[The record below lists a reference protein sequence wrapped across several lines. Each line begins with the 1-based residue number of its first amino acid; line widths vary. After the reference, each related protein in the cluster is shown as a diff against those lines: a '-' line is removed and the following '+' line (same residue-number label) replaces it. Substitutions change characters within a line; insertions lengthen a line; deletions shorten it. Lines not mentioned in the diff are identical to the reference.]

1 MSNFTNT
8 TSNYISGIDSEYP
21 VAGQD
26 NDSQGFRNNFTNI
39 SLALT
44 SINGDVT
51 DLQVNTVKIN
61 QTNNFGDNVIQQA
74 QFQNCSVSIYDDTA
88 TAKSGDFTVNYSNGS
103 FQKFALDRGT
113 HNITLSN
120 LPSSDKSGSLFLELS
135 ADTSFNTY
143 INFISTSLINL
154 SSDDLPYQ
162 ITQDNPFIIE
172 VISDGVSG
180 NLFVKKLNDQVL
192 TATTFDINSTNITG
206 TNIYAVS
213 TFHISSNTYTI
224 NDNLETVIANESYTG
239 RVALLQNQVYT
250 NVASIYVDIANTST
264 TTSTFMVTT
273 STGIIVGAE
282 FGFVGTNTVFTVESI
297 DGEQIFTQNF
307 EYTQVDV
314 NDGDLLIFT
323 NPTFPNQPK
332 LLFIRETA
340 PPSISGSPGD
350 LKGSVYINSEEL
362 WVANGNYQTS
372 TSSWVRISSDTTPR
386 TLVAGTAAFTPEVTA
401 NNSLLAT
408 TAFVHSI
415 MPYGTIIM
423 WSGSEAATPSGWALC
438 DGTGGTP
445 NLTDRFV
452 IGAGNTYAVNA
463 TGGSANA
470 VVVSHTHLFTGT
482 ALGTHF
488 HGSGVASG
496 GGGGSYY
503 TANGSPEVNQIST
516 QAVSA
521 GTPAGTNSTEGV
533 SGTNANLPPYYA
545 LCYIMKTTGGSGV
558 SINPPIITGIDP
570 ATGGTGTSVVIAG
583 YNFNDATQ
591 VTFGA
596 TTSTFVADSDTQI
609 TATAPAGGT
618 GIVSVLVTNPVG
630 VSVNVNNNSFNYNAI
645 PVITSISPGGSAI
658 TGGGTLTIIG
668 FNFVGVTD
676 VSLGATTATFT
687 ITNQNQILATIPA
700 VGASETD
707 YVTVTNGIGTNT
719 TGTQCRFTYVSGV
732 PSVTGITP
740 TSGGLGG
747 GMSVFVAGTNMLGA
761 SRVNF
766 GTNTGTYF
774 SISSDNLIV
783 AQSPSTSTS
792 GVVDIT
798 VVNPLGTS
806 TVNANDK
813 FTYVSTPV
821 VSTVSPV
828 TSFVLSQTITV
839 SGNNFANI
847 TGIQFINVD
856 NPSLVINAG
865 LYTVNNTGQIT
876 VVAPSTLSI
885 DVAYDIVVTNNQGS
899 SNTSVNDRYSVV
911 TDYNQ
916 YYNGGGGA

>member
-26 NDSQGFRNNFTNI
+26 NDSQGFRDNFTNI

-88 TAKSGDFTVNYSNGS
+88 TAKSGDFTVNYENGS

-143 INFISTSLINL
+143 INFISNSLVNL

-180 NLFVKKLNDQVL
+180 NLFVKKLNEQVL
-192 TATTFDINSTNITG
+192 TATTYDINSTNITG

-224 NDNLETVIANESYTG
+224 NDNLETVIANDSYTG

-282 FGFVGTNTVFTVESI
+282 FGFAGTNTVFTVESI

-332 LLFIRETA
+332 LLFIRDES

-350 LKGSVYINSEEL
+350 LKGSVYVNSDEL

-372 TSSWVRISSDTTPR
+372 TSSWVKISSDITPK
-386 TLVAGTAAFTPEVTA
+386 TLVAGSAAFTAPTST
-401 NNSLLAT
+401 NNSLIAT

-423 WSGSEAATPSGWALC
+423 WSGSESATPSGWALC

-452 IGAGNTYAVNA
+452 IGAGNTYAVND
-463 TGGSANA
+463 TGGSKDA
-470 VVVSHTHLFTGT
+470 VVVAHTHLLTDPGHNHTYRSAANPDGTGSPSGTDTTSGESTNVYTGATDATGT
-482 ALGTHF
+482 NITIASTGT
-488 HGSGVASG
+488 
-496 GGGGSYY
+496 
-503 TANGSPEVNQIST
+503 
-516 QAVSA
+516 SA
-521 GTPAGTNSTEGV
+521 
-533 SGTNANLPPYYA
+533 TNANLPPYYA
-545 LCYIMKTTGGSGV
+545 LCYIMKTTGAGSN

-570 ATGGTGTSVVIAG
+570 ATGGTGTSVVISG
-583 YNFNDATQ
+583 YNFNDATL
-591 VTFGA
+591 VRFGS
-596 TTSTFVADSDTQI
+596 TTSTFVTNSDTQI

-645 PVITSISPGGSAI
+645 PIITSISPSGSELA
-658 TGGGTLTIIG
+658 GGGTLTITG

-700 VGASETD
+700 VGSGGTL
-707 YVTVTNGIGTNT
+707 YVTATNGIGTNT
-719 TGTQCRFTYVSGV
+719 TGTQSRFTYVSGIAT
-732 PSVTGITP
+732 VTGITP
-740 TSGGLGG
+740 TTGGLNGG
-747 GMSVFVAGTNMLGA
+747 TSVFIAGTNMLGA
-761 SRVNF
+761 SNVKF
-766 GTNTGTYF
+766 GTQNASSFT
-774 SISSDNLIV
+774 ISDNTLIV

-792 GVVDIT
+792 GARDIT
-798 VVNPLGTS
+798 IVNPVGTS
-806 TVNANDK
+806 VINANDV
-813 FTYVSTPV
+813 FTYVTIPV
-821 VSTVSPV
+821 VATVSP
-828 TSFVLSQTITV
+828 SSSYSPSQIITI
-839 SGNNFANI
+839 SGNNFVGV
-847 TGIQFINVD
+847 TGIRFINVN
-856 NPSLVINAG
+856 NPSSIVNATS
-865 LYTVNNTGQIT
+865 YTVNNTGQIT
-876 VVAPSTLSI
+876 VVAPGSLGI
-885 DVAYDIVVTNNQGS
+885 DVVYDIEITNGQGS
-899 SNTSVNDRYSVV
+899 SDTGINDRYSYV
-911 TDYNQ
+911 TDYS
-916 YYNGGGGA
+916 YGGGGTF

>member
-1 MSNFTNT
+1 
-8 TSNYISGIDSEYP
+8 
-21 VAGQD
+21 
-26 NDSQGFRNNFTNI
+26 
-39 SLALT
+39 
-44 SINGDVT
+44 
-51 DLQVNTVKIN
+51 
-61 QTNNFGDNVIQQA
+61 
-74 QFQNCSVSIYDDTA
+74 
-88 TAKSGDFTVNYSNGS
+88 
-103 FQKFALDRGT
+103 
-113 HNITLSN
+113 
-120 LPSSDKSGSLFLELS
+120 
-135 ADTSFNTY
+135 
-143 INFISTSLINL
+143 
-154 SSDDLPYQ
+154 
-162 ITQDNPFIIE
+162 
-172 VISDGVSG
+172 
-180 NLFVKKLNDQVL
+180 
-192 TATTFDINSTNITG
+192 
-206 TNIYAVS
+206 
-213 TFHISSNTYTI
+213 
-224 NDNLETVIANESYTG
+224 
-239 RVALLQNQVYT
+239 
-250 NVASIYVDIANTST
+250 
-264 TTSTFMVTT
+264 
-273 STGIIVGAE
+273 
-282 FGFVGTNTVFTVESI
+282 
-297 DGEQIFTQNF
+297 
-307 EYTQVDV
+307 
-314 NDGDLLIFT
+314 
-323 NPTFPNQPK
+323 
-332 LLFIRETA
+332 
-340 PPSISGSPGD
+340 
-350 LKGSVYINSEEL
+350 
-362 WVANGNYQTS
+362 
-372 TSSWVRISSDTTPR
+372 
-386 TLVAGTAAFTPEVTA
+386 
-401 NNSLLAT
+401 
-408 TAFVHSI
+408 
-415 MPYGTIIM
+415 
-423 WSGSEAATPSGWALC
+423 
-438 DGTGGTP
+438 
-445 NLTDRFV
+445 
-452 IGAGNTYAVNA
+452 
-463 TGGSANA
+463 
-470 VVVSHTHLFTGT
+470 
-482 ALGTHF
+482 
-488 HGSGVASG
+488 
-496 GGGGSYY
+496 
-503 TANGSPEVNQIST
+503 
-516 QAVSA
+516 
-521 GTPAGTNSTEGV
+521 
-533 SGTNANLPPYYA
+533 
-545 LCYIMKTTGGSGV
+545 MKTTGAGSN

-570 ATGGTGTSVVIAG
+570 ATGGTGTSVVISG
-583 YNFNDATQ
+583 YNFNDATL
-591 VTFGA
+591 VRFGS
-596 TTSTFVADSDTQI
+596 TTSTFVTNSDTQI

-645 PVITSISPGGSAI
+645 PVITSISPGGSVIA
-658 TGGGTLTIIG
+658 GGGTLTITG

-828 TSFVLSQTITV
+828 TSFAVSQTITV
-839 SGNNFANI
+839 SGNNFANV

-916 YYNGGGGA
+916 YYNGGGGGGGW